1 LKLSTN
7 IVPRR
12 FYTGGKDDSRPA
24 ISDYALI
31 GDCRTVA
38 LVSIDGSIDWLC
50 LPNVSGASVF
60 AKILDPYGG
69 CFSLRPAEPFEATRR
84 YIGDTAVL
92 ETTFRT
98 ETGTIRVL
106 DCLPV
111 LDGIRHMRPLREIL
125 RVVEGVSGS
134 VSFEATVDLRPDYA
148 RRRVQPRH
156 RGRLGWCYAW
166 GREIVYV
173 KADIELALGETEL
186 HGKATIGPGER
197 CAFSLAYCRDEPAI
211 IPLLGSAADERLAE
225 TLSWWREWATKITY
239 GGPYRNAVVRSAL
252 TLKLLTFVPSG
263 AVIAAPTTSLPE
275 QIGGGRNWDYRYCW
289 LRDAGLTMQAMLGLG
304 IVEEA
309 KAFLDWLLHAT
320 RLTWPKLQ
328 VMYDIYGRTKLD
340 EFELDHLA
348 GYRNSRPVRIGNG
361 AHDQK
366 QLDIYGEV
374 IAAADAFA
382 AAGGTI
388 DRASSRML
396 EGLGEVICESWEE
409 PDNGIWEVRG
419 GPRHFTFSKLM
430 CWAALDRLIALHARG
445 AVKLGSE
452 LERFKTVRAAIAAV
466 IETRAFNQILDAYT
480 AELDSDR
487 VDASVLLMT
496 SVGYKRAD
504 DPRVRSTFDLIFA
517 RLGSGGLLLRYEH
530 DTDGLEGH
538 EGAFGICS
546 FWAIEQLAERG
557 DLVRAEQQ
565 IDELLSFANDVGLF
579 AEEIDMQSGE
589 ALGNF
594 PQAFTH
600 VGLINAALAIEKAR
614 STAGGRFA
622 T

>member
-1 LKLSTN
+1 MKLSTN
-7 IVPRR
+7 IVPKE
-12 FYTGGKDDSRPA
+12 FYTGGKQDSSPA

-31 GDCRTVA
+31 GDCRTAA
-38 LVSIDGSIDWLC
+38 LVSINGSIDWLC

-69 CFSLRPAEPFEATRR
+69 CFSLQPDEPFEATRR

-98 ETGTIRVL
+98 KTGTIRVL

-134 VSFEATVDLRPDYA
+134 VSFEATVDLRPDYG
-148 RRRVQPRH
+148 RRRAQPKH
-156 RGRLGWCYAW
+156 RGRLGWCYEW
-166 GREIVYV
+166 GGEIVYV
-173 KADIELALGETEL
+173 KTDIELALGETEL
-186 HGKATIGPGER
+186 RGKATIGPGER

-239 GGPYRNAVVRSAL
+239 RGPYRNAVVRSAL

-304 IVEEA
+304 IDDEA

-340 EFELDHLA
+340 EFEFDHLA
-348 GYRNSRPVRIGNG
+348 GYRNSRPVRIGNS
-361 AHDQK
+361 AHDQN

-374 IAAADAFA
+374 IAAADTFA
-382 AAGGTI
+382 AAGGAI

-445 AVKLGSE
+445 AVKLGGE

-466 IETRAFNQILDAYT
+466 IETRAFNQTLGAYT

-517 RLGSGGLLLRYEH
+517 RLGSRGLLLRYEH

-614 STAGGRFA
+614 SAAGGRFA